1 MTNSLYLL
9 LGFSILPIL
18 FFLFWLFIKITLS
31 LRKIINAILFDI
43 QFVARFWRNVFDYFK
58 VKNER

>member
-18 FFLFWLFIKITLS
+18 FFLFWLFIKITIS

-43 QFVARFWRNVFDYFK
+43 QFVARFWSNVFDYFK
-58 VKNER
+58 VKNEK

>member
-18 FFLFWLFIKITLS
+18 FFLFWLFIKITIS

-43 QFVARFWRNVFDYFK
+43 QFVARFCRNVFDYFK